1 MTPGILNV
9 LFIRKTFESN
19 TVKIEDSFC
28 KAILII
34 DVTAT
39 RLSFLIS
46 FLHAAIFQNSKA
58 YNCFMNIS
66 SKKFKSQE
74 MLTNLLQTIYM
85 RMPSLVFKK
94 ISTVFR
100 ENNKQCSVF
109 LRLWLIFY

>member
-19 TVKIEDSFC
+19 TVKIEESFF

-46 FLHAAIFQNSKA
+46 FKHAAIF
-58 YNCFMNIS
+58 
-66 SKKFKSQE
+66 
-74 MLTNLLQTIYM
+74 
-85 RMPSLVFKK
+85 
-94 ISTVFR
+94 
-100 ENNKQCSVF
+100 
-109 LRLWLIFY
+109 